1 MTRATVY
8 IVKCSDGS
16 FYTGITHR
24 TVEERVSEHNSGT
37 YRGYTFLRR
46 PVELVYSCDFDR
58 SDEAISWER
67 QIKGW
72 SRAKKLAVI
81 RGDFDA
87 LPSLASRA
95 AKR

>member
-8 IVKCSDGS
+8 IVKCCDGS

-24 TVEERVSEHNSGT
+24 DVEERVSGHNSGT
-37 YRGYTFLRR
+37 YPGYTFLRR

-58 SDEAISWER
+58 SDEAIAWER

-72 SRAKKLAVI
+72 SRAKKQALI
-81 RGDFDA
+81 NGDFDA
-87 LPSLASRA
+87 LPKLASRA
-95 AKR
+95 KPR